1 MAMQARNMELDR
13 DGGAPDGSGTDRI
26 RVGSNRLQS
35 VQELVATGEYRVDSD
50 LVATAMLERI
60 GATVSDRELISAT
73 EGGRVLLEALSGLRA
88 A

>member
-1 MAMQARNMELDR
+1 MTMHVGNSQLDSTQGR
-13 DGGAPDGSGTDRI
+13 V

-35 VQELVATGEYRVDSD
+35 VQEMVSTGEYQVDSQ

-60 GATVSDRELISAT
+60 GATVSEREQISAT

>member
-1 MAMQARNMELDR
+1 MTMQAGNTKL
-13 DGGAPDGSGTDRI
+13 GSEGTMPEGIGQERI

-35 VQELVATGEYRVDSD
+35 VQDLVATGEYKVDSQ

-60 GATVSDRELISAT
+60 GATVSDRELVSAT

>member
-1 MAMQARNMELDR
+1 MTMHVGNTQLDS
-13 DGGAPDGSGTDRI
+13 DGSSPDGVGPGGV

-35 VQELVATGEYRVDSD
+35 VQELVATGEYKVDCE